1 MCDMRK
7 VFVTLRENK
16 ELKEL
21 MEKGVRY
28 YRTLHSR
35 DTEDGALYSWQKTFP
50 SATCAEIEAK
60 LGELGYTTEWTDQEA
75 LRLIFMTK
83 VLESFTYL
91 QVLLS
96 NVCSAQAPNHRGG
109 GLVQPGLGLPR
120 LLLPSPSQPHRQRS
134 KARPLSHRAC

>member
-35 DTEDGALYSWQKTFP
+35 DTEDGAFYSWQKTFP

-60 LGELGYTTEWTDQEA
+60 LEELGYSTEWTDQGA
-75 LRLIFMTK
+75 LRLIYDKSVILNF
-83 VLESFTYL
+83 
-91 QVLLS
+91 
-96 NVCSAQAPNHRGG
+96 
-109 GLVQPGLGLPR
+109 
-120 LLLPSPSQPHRQRS
+120 
-134 KARPLSHRAC
+134 

>member
-7 VFVTLRENK
+7 VFVTMRENK
-16 ELKEL
+16 ELEEL

-60 LGELGYTTEWTDQEA
+60 LEELGYTTEWTDQGA

-96 NVCSAQAPNHRGG
+96 NVCSAQPPNHRRGC
-109 GLVQPGLGLPR
+109 LVQPGFSVTR
-120 LLLPSPSQPHRQRS
+120 LVLPSPTRPHGQGPQTC
-134 KARPLSHRAC
+134 PLAHRAR